1 MNSFLIILLGL
12 ILGTIGSMMLFFM
25 DYKNTNPN
33 LNSVCHL
40 AIALTFT
47 IVGFFL
53 FGFNLGNK
61 KSFSSSDYVLKTEV
75 RQKIINGQEISTDTV
90 YIFTPKKEK

>member
-25 DYKNTNPN
+25 DYKNTDPN

-61 KSFSSSDYVLKTEV
+61 NFFSSSDYVLKTEV
-75 RQKIINGQEISTDTV
+75 RQEFIKDKLQNTDTV

>member
-25 DYKNTNPN
+25 DYKNTDPN
-33 LNSVCHL
+33 LKSVSRL
-40 AIALTFT
+40 FVALVFT
-47 IVGFFL
+47 VVGFFM
-53 FGFNLGNK
+53 FGFNLK
-61 KSFSSSDYVLKTEV
+61 TEKSFSSSNYVLKTEL
-75 RQKIINGQEISTDTV
+75 RQEFINDKLHKTDTV

>member
-25 DYKNTNPN
+25 DYKNTDPN

-61 KSFSSSDYVLKTEV
+61 NFFSSSDYVLKIEV
-75 RQKIINGQEISTDTV
+75 RQEYLNGQEISVDTV
-90 YIFTPKKEK
+90 YIFTPKKK

>member
-25 DYKNTNPN
+25 DYKNTDPN
-33 LNSVCHL
+33 LKSVSRL
-40 AIALTFT
+40 FVALVFT
-47 IVGFFL
+47 VVGFFM
-53 FGFNLGNK
+53 FGFNLK
-61 KSFSSSDYVLKTEV
+61 TEKSFSSSDYVLKTEV

-90 YIFTPKKEK
+90 YIFTPKKK